1 MLKEVYSTCSLAQII
16 GAESH
21 QTIDTWAAQ
30 YQRFRM
36 QGLKIRHTLQ
46 DYGGYFKLRVLNWRK
61 DYDET
66 YQNTAIH
73 FKISSP
79 KGPRSSQGKKAKNR
93 FQQKFKTNQSALSKG
108 RNRYQRVSLW
118 Q

>member
-1 MLKEVYSTCSLAQII
+1 
-16 GAESH
+16 
-21 QTIDTWAAQ
+21 
-30 YQRFRM
+30 M

-46 DYGGYFKLRVLNWRK
+46 DYGGYFKLQVLNWRK

-79 KGPRSSQGKKAKNR
+79 KGPRSLQGKKAKNR